1 MDYSSII
8 TDFTTSSECSA
19 CKCQDCK
26 AKHDG
31 VINAINALISSTDKM
46 ISKRGVIPSK
56 KISYPDTPLEI
67 KAAKRRR
74 KDTSK
79 ALSSIKKQDF
89 NASVFVLHRYE
100 SYVATNGS
108 SIQNYRTAL
117 IYLFE
122 FITTDNP
129 SDVDVIVEATT
140 EEHNIIVDNPSIASK
155 EEEKV
160 EPSEVF
166 QNEECL
172 INIIKGF
179 SIQADLPWYLVDEV
193 YISIN
198 CGDEFHWVLAVVVLK
213 EKRIR
218 VYDSMSRRRCFGP
231 LSEIQK
237 LAKILLTYL
246 DMSGF
251 GKKGIVVLLLPP
263 TPSICAMDYKYQIMD
278 LMPDY
283 SAKDLLLFY
292 GNTEKRKLKIHTQL
306 MLKIHD
312 DQGQIS

>member
-1 MDYSSII
+1 MIYSSVAIGRLYVATDNILGAKISDLFLWFPTDYSSIV

-19 CKCQDCK
+19 CKFQDCK

-31 VINAINALISSTDKM
+31 KVNAINALTTSADKM
-46 ISKRGVIPSK
+46 ISKRSVIPSK

-67 KAAKRRR
+67 KSAKRRR

-79 ALSSIKKQDF
+79 ALSSIRKARFQRLCLCL
-89 NASVFVLHRYE
+89 ASMYC
-100 SYVATNGS
+100 
-108 SIQNYRTAL
+108 QQQ
-117 IYLFE
+117 
-122 FITTDNP
+122 
-129 SDVDVIVEATT
+129 
-140 EEHNIIVDNPSIASK
+140 
-155 EEEKV
+155 
-160 EPSEVF
+160 SEVF

-179 SIQADLPWYLVDEV
+179 SIPADLPWHLVDEV
-193 YISIN
+193 YVSIN

-213 EKRIR
+213 EKSIR

-251 GKKGIVVLLLPP
+251 GKKGIAVLLLPP
-263 TPSICAMDYKYQIMD
+263 TPSICAMDYKYPMMD

-283 SAKDLLLFY
+283 FAKDFLLFY
-292 GNTEKRKLKIHTQL
+292 GNTEKRKLKIYTQL

-312 DQGQIS
+312 DQSQIP